1 MRIVTIR
8 TIECVSRNIRRYY
21 VATENKDR
29 DTLFALSI
37 FEESAVPQEWQEYLK
52 INADYYQQ
60 KR

>member
-1 MRIVTIR
+1 
-8 TIECVSRNIRRYY
+8 